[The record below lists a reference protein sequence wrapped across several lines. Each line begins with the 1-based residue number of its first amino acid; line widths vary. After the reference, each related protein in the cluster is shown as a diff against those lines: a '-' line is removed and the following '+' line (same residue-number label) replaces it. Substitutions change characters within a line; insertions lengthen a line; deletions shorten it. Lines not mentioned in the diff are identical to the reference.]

1 MAADFYLR
9 IAVPA
14 PLPKLFDYLPEHGK
28 SLSDYQLGQRLKVP
42 FGNQQLTGVLMAI
55 SHDSDVPADKIRPIA
70 RLLDHKPVLN
80 NTLRD
85 LCLWASDYYHH
96 AIGEVVETALPVLLR
111 KGQDASFV
119 SRTVWQALENPDL
132 NDISRAKRQLAL
144 YEFLREQGTA
154 SQDDII
160 AAGFTHA
167 LLKALQEKNLAQASE
182 IHLPPALSNP
192 NACAQAPLPLN
203 PEQAQSLHNI
213 TAASGFQVFLLDGIT
228 GSGKTEVYL
237 QAIQGILDAGKQAL
251 VLIPE
256 IGLTPQTIARFERR
270 FQCPVASMHSGMNDR
285 ERLDAWLMA
294 QQGLARIVVGT
305 RSAIFTPLPEL
316 GLIVVDEEHDA
327 SFKQQEGLRY
337 SARDMA
343 VKLASQLHI
352 PVVLGSAT
360 PSIDSLHNALTGKYQ
375 HLRLRQRA
383 GNARPAQMQILDMR
397 RQAQQQGL
405 AECLLED
412 IRQTLARREQVLVFI
427 NRRGFAPTLCCPD
440 CGWIAECRRC
450 DARYTLHRK
459 PPHLHCHHCDHKLAV
474 PAQCPSCFSQ
484 QIHPVGTGTEQLESY
499 LEQVFGEQ
507 QVIRVDRD
515 STRLKDGFATIMA
528 PVNAGQPCILV
539 GTQMLAKGHHLPN
552 VTLVI
557 VVNADA
563 GLFSADFRGM
573 ERTAQMLLQVTGRA
587 GRGDKPGRAVLQTEF
602 AEHPSLHLLC
612 EENYHALALAI
623 LQERQHAVLPP
634 YGFQA
639 LIRADAVNGAE
650 AEHLLHLI
658 QQDALRLQ
666 RDMGLHNVSLVG
678 PMAAPMQMRAGRLR
692 FQLWFNSNQRGALHQ
707 LLRHLLPLIHQHRGF
722 HKVRWSLDVDPQ
734 DNQ

>member
-1 MAADFYLR
+1 MAADFFLR

-14 PLPKLFDYLPEHGK
+14 PLPKLFDYLPESGK

-42 FGNQQLTGVLMAI
+42 FGNQQLVGVLMAI
-55 SHDSDVPADKIRPIA
+55 SHNTDIPADKIRPIA
-70 RLLDHKPVLN
+70 QQLDHKPILSGV
-80 NTLRD
+80 LRD
-85 LCLWASDYYHH
+85 LYTWASDYYHH
-96 AIGEVVETALPVLLR
+96 AIGEVIDTALPVLLR
-111 KGQDASFV
+111 KGQEASFV
-119 SRTVWQALENPDL
+119 SQTLWQAVPDADL
-132 NDISRAKRQLAL
+132 TDIRRARRQLAL
-144 YEFLREQGTA
+144 YEFLLAQGPTNNEV
-154 SQDDII
+154 IT
-160 AAGFTHA
+160 AAGFTSA
-167 LLKALQEKNLAQASE
+167 QLKALQEKNRVHSTC
-182 IHLPPALSNP
+182 IHQPPLLRNP
-192 NACAQAPLPLN
+192 HISPDTPLPLN
-203 PEQAQSLHNI
+203 SEQR
-213 TAASGFQVFLLDGIT
+213 TALEQINRAEDFQVFLLDGIT

-237 QAIQGILDAGKQAL
+237 QAIQHILDAGKQAL

-256 IGLTPQTIARFERR
+256 IGLTPQTTARFEAR
-270 FQCPVASMHSGMNDR
+270 FNCPVASMHSGMNDR
-285 ERLDAWLMA
+285 ERLDAWLLA
-294 QQGLARIVVGT
+294 HQGLARIVVGT

-327 SFKQQEGLRY
+327 SFKQQEGFRY
-337 SARDMA
+337 SARDLA
-343 VKLASQLHI
+343 VKLASQLQI

-383 GNARPAQMQILDMR
+383 GNARPAQLQILDMR

-405 AECLLED
+405 AECLLDD
-412 IRQTLARREQVLVFI
+412 IRQTLGREEQVLVFI

-474 PAQCPSCFSQ
+474 PAQCPACFSQ
-484 QIHPVGTGTEQLESY
+484 QIHPVGTGTEQLESF
-499 LEQVFGEQ
+499 LEQTFGSER
-507 QVIRVDRD
+507 VVRVDRD
-515 STRLKDGFATIMA
+515 TTRLKDGFATLMA
-528 PVNAGQPCILV
+528 PVNAGKSCILV

-612 EENYHALALAI
+612 EENYHALALAV
-623 LQERQHAVLPP
+623 LQERQHAGLPP

-639 LIRADAVNGAE
+639 LLRADAVNGPD

-658 QQDALRLQ
+658 QQDALHIQ
-666 RDMGLHNVSLVG
+666 RELGLHAVQLVG
-678 PMAAPMQMRAGRLR
+678 PMAAPMQLRAGRFR
-692 FQLWFNSNQRGALHQ
+692 YQLWLNSSQRGALHQ
-707 LLRHLLPLIHQHRGF
+707 LLRHLLPRIHQHRGF